1 MRSFFVRGLGLSMVG
16 LLTSTLVGNY
26 QLTSAIDSDDEEMD
40 CEEDVEG
47 VEDRIV
53 AMEDIYEAGREFFL
67 SSHKSECVPL
77 LNKAAKCS
85 IDSSKEI
92 FKQVEG
98 LGLFKD
104 KKYQYIFDFLLDNCE
119 HVKMTSLERSF
130 LRIAL
135 AYSIAKSAF
144 EEGNATERELRHLE
158 MIFKKSL
165 VDYRSKN
172 DDLIKKLD
180 VVINNWKRELVAEK
194 EGGMRM
200 EDVTDQLVEKWEQIL
215 RKEQDDE
222 VDEYGTEIENVSSI
236 IASDYCLKRIYYF
249 QSDLK
254 TANNRISAYL
264 EKGGIPF
271 SEYLN
276 EENLVDYF
284 QNLCSE
290 GGEVEHYCK
299 RLVTGLPGSGHVKSI
314 AEVSEAIKRFNR
326 SGAKKLVKEEFNKA
340 AEAFYNE
347 GDDEFNVALEYF
359 ENNNSSMKKLNDVLV
374 KMFSKFYKVEKV
386 YYRTLFRLYDHFLNK
401 RSQALSRLYE
411 NIRGQA
417 WGKHHPKQMKYYKTC
432 IDDLEKSRN
441 EIYENDLSPCGMWN
455 LGKFIKDADNLL
467 EAIKEEIGSKND
479 YLWATVSRDINYF
492 NVSNH

>member
-1 MRSFFVRGLGLSMVG
+1 MRSFFVRGIVFSTVG
-16 LLTSTLVGNY
+16 LLASTLVGNY
-26 QLTSAIDSDDEEMD
+26 QLVSAIDSDDEEME
-40 CEEDVEG
+40 CEEDV
-47 VEDRIV
+47 V
-53 AMEDIYEAGREFFL
+53 MEDFGVAGEEFFL
-67 SSHKSECVPL
+67 SSHKEECVPL
-77 LNKAAKCS
+77 LNKAAKYS
-85 IDSSKEI
+85 IDLSKEI
-92 FKQVEG
+92 FGQVKG
-98 LGLFKD
+98 LKLFKD
-104 KKYQYIFDFLLDNCE
+104 EKYQYIFDFLLDNCE
-119 HVKMTSLERSF
+119 HVKITSLERSF

-135 AYSIAKSAF
+135 AYSIAKSVF
-144 EEGNATERELRHLE
+144 EKENATERELRHFE

-194 EGGMRM
+194 VGGI
-200 EDVTDQLVEKWEQIL
+200 EKVTDQVMQEWEQKL
-215 RKEQDDE
+215 SEEQEDD
-222 VDEYGTEIENVSSI
+222 VFSRYVENMSSI
-236 IASDYCLKRIYYF
+236 IASDQCLRRIYYF

-276 EENLVDYF
+276 GENLADYF
-284 QNLCSE
+284 RNLCSE

-314 AEVSEAIKRFNR
+314 AEVSEAIKRFNQ
-326 SGAKKLVKEEFNKA
+326 SGAKELVKEEFNKA
-340 AEAFYNE
+340 AEAFYDEE
-347 GDDEFNVALEYF
+347 GGAEFNVALECF
-359 ENNNSSMKKLNDVLV
+359 ENNNSSMKKLNDALV
-374 KMFSKFYKVEKV
+374 KMFSKFYEVEKV
-386 YYRTLFRLYDHFLNK
+386 YYRTLFQLYDHFLNK

-417 WGKHHPKQMKYYKTC
+417 WGKHHPKKMKYYKTC

-441 EIYENDLSPCGMWN
+441 EIYDNDLSPNGMWN
-455 LGKFIKDADNLL
+455 LGKFIKGADNLL
-467 EAIKEEIGSKND
+467 EEIKEEIGSKND

-492 NVSNH
+492 NVANH